1 MQALPRARRGRT
13 LAALG
18 ATTLLLLSTSCSRS
32 KVRVERVERQV
43 QLDADGRVVDSS
55 ASSTTFIEDDAGST
69 TTNKTPK
76 APPLTEDLATD
87 GTAAVDCGQGA
98 RKVELTDGGAG
109 TKLAD
114 GTSVQIERVG
124 TARLDDFDG
133 DGLDDLAAAYR
144 CSEGQEQVALSLSF
158 WHASAKQP
166 TLSAVSVA
174 PIERTSTVIIPEATG
189 DRRVGVSVLAP
200 DAQTQDPQGQ
210 QTVRQV
216 QAIVDGGRLKLVSD
230 EPPTSVDGVE
240 SLPITEFPDRL
251 DLTTAGLGPLRL
263 GTTEGELTEALS
275 LVVSQVQYPAVPPC
289 FGGIERV
296 LQVGPIYFGLAQDKL
311 RAIWVTGPSLTTTER
326 AIALAVAPG
335 PGISV
340 LTVGAA
346 IDASNPPAGL
356 SVLGFGEDW
365 VGLGAT
371 KPRSTVSLAAEAETP
386 GAFGRNVSGF
396 GLAERVCLRS
406 DFAGAT
412 G

>member
-1 MQALPRARRGRT
+1 M
-13 LAALG
+13 
-18 ATTLLLLSTSCSRS
+18 
-32 KVRVERVERQV
+32 
-43 QLDADGRVVDSS
+43 
-55 ASSTTFIEDDAGST
+55 
-69 TTNKTPK
+69 
-76 APPLTEDLATD
+76 
-87 GTAAVDCGQGA
+87 
-98 RKVELTDGGAG
+98 
-109 TKLAD
+109 
-114 GTSVQIERVG
+114 
-124 TARLDDFDG
+124 
-133 DGLDDLAAAYR
+133 
-144 CSEGQEQVALSLSF
+144 
-158 WHASAKQP
+158 
-166 TLSAVSVA
+166 SVA
-174 PIERTSTVIIPEATG
+174 PIGRTSTVIIPKATG
-189 DRRVGVSVLAP
+189 DRRVGLSVLATTGEATQVTAP
-200 DAQTQDPQGQ
+200 DAQGR

-216 QAIVDGGRLKLVSD
+216 LAVVDGGRLKLVSD